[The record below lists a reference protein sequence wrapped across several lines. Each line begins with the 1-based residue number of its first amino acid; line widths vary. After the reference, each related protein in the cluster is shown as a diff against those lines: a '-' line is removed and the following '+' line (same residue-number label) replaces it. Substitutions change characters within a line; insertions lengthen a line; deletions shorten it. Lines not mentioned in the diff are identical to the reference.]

1 MKKDCKISKKLIIV
15 LIVFLIII
23 PFVLTCNFQIKES
36 CLNITL
42 TRIKASDKLDF
53 YGTLLSFVST
63 TFLGWIAIWQNKQL
77 QKIEEDNQNLN
88 KSCNIY
94 ISIATEKPTKQLS
107 NDFSN
112 YKESLQRL
120 EISLSNHSEAFLK
133 NIELQFDDKIIFK
146 SNLTLIKGKDKS
158 FYVFMPDNFNVED
171 KIIKI
176 IFTSCYETKTYA
188 DMQITSKNNK
198 NFYPK
203 YYHFY
208 GVDSNCISLND

>member
-1 MKKDCKISKKLIIV
+1 MKKDCKLSKKLIIV
-15 LIVFLIII
+15 LIILLIII
-23 PFVLTCNFQIKES
+23 PFVLICNFEIKES

-42 TRIKASDKLDF
+42 TQIKANDKLDF
-53 YGTLLSFVST
+53 YGTLLSFSST
-63 TFLGWIAIWQNKQL
+63 IFLGVIAVYQNNKL
-77 QKIEEDNQNLN
+77 QKMEEDNQNLN

-94 ISIATEKPTKQLS
+94 ISRATENPIKQLS
-107 NDFSN
+107 NDFRN

-133 NIELQFDDKIIFK
+133 NIELQFDDKIIFY

-158 FYVFMPDNFNVED
+158 FYIFMPDNFNVED

-188 DMQITSKNNK
+188 DMQIISKNNK

-208 GVDSNCISLND
+208 GVDSNCIFLND